1 MAKKPVESRITA
13 LYERL
18 SKDDD
23 LKGESNSITN
33 QKKYL
38 EEYAA
43 RNGFGQIRHFTDD
56 GYTGRN
62 FNRPGF
68 QAMLAEV
75 EAGNIGTI
83 IVKDMSRFGRNYL
96 QVGFY
101 TEILFPDKGVR
112 FIAINNSVDSD
123 SGSDNDFT
131 PFLNIMNEWYAKDT
145 SNKIKSIF
153 NARMADGLRCSG
165 SIPYGYNRRTDD
177 KQTLYV
183 DPVASQVVKRI
194 FEMADRGFS
203 PADIAKALTAD
214 KVLIPAAYTAKYHPE
229 QNNGKRFGD
238 AYGWSNTTVSAIL
251 DREEYLGHTVLKKSV
266 STNFKT
272 DKRRETTEDERFIFH
287 NTHEPIISQ
296 ELWDS
301 VQKKRIRCP
310 RTTPNGFYKHRLSGY
325 LFCADCGSRLAL
337 QTHKK
342 KTDDPND
349 RYYIF
354 RCSSYGQKAS
364 VCTAH
369 YVSADAVEKL
379 LLLSIQRLSK
389 YVIEDEQSFAEQL
402 RQRSQEKA
410 DAVPA
415 EKKKELEALKKRFE
429 ELSVLSRGLYENYVS
444 GMLPERQYRQLMKQY
459 DSEQGECE
467 EQIEALT
474 KELSVIKEK
483 PIQIDRFIQL
493 IQQYKN
499 PSELTDDMLHDLI
512 DKVIVHEANGGKG
525 KNRSQELEVYFNF
538 IGKFDLAFSKEEIR
552 AAKKKEEKIEKAR
565 VARQKQ
571 TQKKYYAKKKKER
584 YEENEGHKFA
594 KRLCVHCGKEFW
606 PNGNRQQYCSQECL
620 SAAKAEKIRAKRYAE
635 KGDHTFRQKNC
646 IVCGKPFWPVNG
658 QEVMCSPECKHKH
671 QNEKQL
677 AYYHEVLADK
687 EKAKRQALREQ
698 ARQENEGHLLAKRIC
713 EYCGAEY
720 WPTRP
725 LQKYCSES
733 CCDKAYEQRKKGRD
747 PAEKEGHKYFRRA
760 CVVCGEEFWPNGPN
774 SVCCSPECSKEFYRK
789 NERERYYAKKAHA
802 EVEAAPAV

>member
-1 MAKKPVESRITA
+1 MPINAADSRVTA

-23 LKGESNSITN
+23 LRGESNSITN

-38 EEYAA
+38 QEYAD
-43 RNGFGQIRHFTDD
+43 RNGFGIIRHFTDD

-68 QAMLAEV
+68 QSMLAEV

-112 FIAINNSVDSD
+112 FIAINNSVDSKN
-123 SGSDNDFT
+123 GADNDFT

-153 NARMADGLRCSG
+153 NARMADGFRCSG
-165 SIPYGYNRRTDD
+165 SIPYGYNRLPGD
-177 KQTLYV
+177 KQTLVV

-194 FEMADRGFS
+194 FEMADRGLS
-203 PADIAKALTAD
+203 PTDIAKTLTAE
-214 KVLIPAAYTAKYHPE
+214 KVLIPSAYTEKYHPE
-229 QNNGKRFGD
+229 QNNGRHIFNPYD
-238 AYGWSNTTVSAIL
+238 WSNTTVSSIL
-251 DREEYLGHTVLKKSV
+251 DRQEYLGHTILKKSV

-272 DKRRETTEDERFIFH
+272 DKRRESTDDEKFVFH

-296 ELWDS
+296 DLWDS
-301 VQKKRIRCP
+301 VQKKRKRCP
-310 RTTPNGFYKHRLSGY
+310 RTAPNGLFKHRLSGY

-342 KTDDPND
+342 KNGNPND

-354 RCSSYGQKAS
+354 RCSAYGQKS
-364 VCTAH
+364 KTCSAH
-369 YVSADAVEKL
+369 YVSADAVETL
-379 LLLSIQRLSK
+379 LLTSIQRLFK
-389 YVIEDEQSFAEQL
+389 LAIEDEQGFAEQL
-402 RQRSQEKA
+402 RQRSQQKA
-410 DAVPA
+410 DEVPA
-415 EKKKELEALKKRFE
+415 EKKEALDALQKRFD

-444 GMLPERQYRQLMKQY
+444 GILPERQYKQLMQQY
-459 DSEQGECE
+459 DTEQGECE
-467 EQIEALT
+467 KKIDELQ
-474 KELSVIKEK
+474 KELSEVKEK
-483 PIQIDRFIQL
+483 PIQIDKFLQL
-493 IQQYKN
+493 IHQYKN
-499 PSELTDDMLHDLI
+499 PEELTDDMLHDLI
-512 DKVIVHEANGGKG
+512 DKVVVHEPNGGKG
-525 KNRSQELEVYFNF
+525 KNRSQEIEIFFNF

-552 AAKKKEEKIEKAR
+552 AARKKEERIEKAR
-565 VARQKQ
+565 AARQKE
-571 TQKKYYAKKKKER
+571 TQKKYRARKKEER
-584 YEENEGHKFA
+584 RDENKGHKFA
-594 KRLCVHCGKEFW
+594 KRVCVYCGKEYW
-606 PNGNRQQYCSQECL
+606 PNGNKQQYCSQECL
-620 SAAKAEKIRAKRYAE
+620 NAARAGRIKAKRYAE
-635 KGDHTFRQKNC
+635 KGNHTFQQKNC

-671 QNEKQL
+671 LNEKQII
-677 AYYHEVLADK
+677 YYHEFLS
-687 EKAKRQALREQ
+687 EKQKAERQTRKEQ
-698 ARQENEGHLLAKRIC
+698 AMQENEGHLLAKRVC

-733 CCDKAYEQRKKGRD
+733 CCDKAYEQRTKDRD
-747 PAEKEGHKYFRRA
+747 PAEKEGHKFFKKVCA
-760 CVVCGEEFWPNGPN
+760 VCGEEFWPSGPN
-774 SVCCSPECSKEFYRK
+774 SVCCSPECSKQFYK
-789 NERERYYAKKAHA
+789 KSARERYKTEKSRT
-802 EVEAAPAV
+802 EKDNAAAV